1 MNITFFLAEKIK
13 NTKNQTF
20 SSLIIKIGVAS
31 IAISISVLLISFF
44 VLFGFK
50 NTIKQKLFGIS
61 SHIQISKITLNRS
74 FEEAS
79 MPNNLPFLKKIKNN
93 PEIKSINK
101 VGQKSIIL
109 KSEEEISGVVLK
121 GVDENYDW
129 SEFETNIIA
138 GRKLSLDKNEIKN
151 EVIISKKIRK
161 DLNLKLNDDLLVYFI
176 QDPPRARKLKIVG
189 IYDTN
194 VEELDQVYV
203 LGDLKLI
210 QKINGWDEG
219 QYGHL
224 EVFINDL
231 SKLDILK
238 EQLLD
243 QIPVEFQVLKIT
255 EILPQFFDWFNLLD
269 RNILM
274 VIVLIL
280 VVAAFNMISVLLIMI
295 MERTPMVGLL
305 KSIGTSNRKIQN
317 IFLINGSKII
327 IRGMIW
333 GNIIG
338 FGLCFLQAKF
348 HFIKLDAANYYM
360 SFVPIEW
367 DFKVAVLI
375 NIGIFV
381 AVLLVLIIPTW
392 FIQKINPVKA
402 LKYKD

>member
-138 GRKLSLDKNEIKN
+138 GRKLSLDKDEIKN
-151 EVIISKKIRK
+151 EVIISEKIRK

-255 EILPQFFDWFNLLD
+255 ELLPQFFDWFNLLD

-375 NIGIFV
+375 NIGIFM

>member
-79 MPNNLPFLKKIKNN
+79 MPNNLPFLKKIENN

-138 GRKLSLDKNEIKN
+138 GRKLSLDKDEIKN
-151 EVIISKKIRK
+151 EVIISEKIRK

-367 DFKVAVLI
+367 DYKVAVLI

>member
-138 GRKLSLDKNEIKN
+138 GRKLSLDKDEIKN
-151 EVIISKKIRK
+151 EVIISEKIRK

-327 IRGMIW
+327 ISGMIW

-375 NIGIFV
+375 NIGIFM

>member
-79 MPNNLPFLKKIKNN
+79 MPNNLPFLKKIENN

-138 GRKLSLDKNEIKN
+138 GRKLSLDKDEIKN
-151 EVIISKKIRK
+151 EVIISEKIRK

-327 IRGMIW
+327 ISGMIW

-375 NIGIFV
+375 NIGIFM

>member
-79 MPNNLPFLKKIKNN
+79 MPNNLPFLKKIENN

-138 GRKLSLDKNEIKN
+138 GRKLSLDKDEIKN
-151 EVIISKKIRK
+151 EVIISEKIRK

>member
-79 MPNNLPFLKKIKNN
+79 MPNNLPFLKKIENN

-138 GRKLSLDKNEIKN
+138 GRKLSLDKDEIKN
-151 EVIISKKIRK
+151 EVIISEKIRK

-224 EVFINDL
+224 EIFINDL

-375 NIGIFV
+375 NIGIFM

>member
-79 MPNNLPFLKKIKNN
+79 MPNNLPFLKKIENN

-138 GRKLSLDKNEIKN
+138 GRKLSLDKDEIKN
-151 EVIISKKIRK
+151 EVIISEKIKK